1 MIWSDSASAPWQRRQ
16 TKDTAWTDG
25 QFVFEAKVHNISNT
39 LSDRNRESS
48 ERLQK
53 ELADVTAQPQFKN
66 LQAAHTIK
74 KPVFDV
80 QDSLCNQLKRIGDD
94 VFSRRRHTGFLS
106 SRAVFAWLGS
116 PALALKV
123 HCFSA
128 FSLCKRTERSQVT
141 GCHRYVVC
149 FRSNVLSGWR
159 SSSSDRRFLPA
170 QGMSKG
176 GSSFPRTGT
185 GSFGAGADAASCCS
199 RCSFAAAAC
208 VTAAGD

>member
-94 VFSRRRHTGFLS
+94 VFSRRRHRFSVESSCFCMAGVACACPESSLFLS
-106 SRAVFAWLGS
+106 IQLVQEDRAEPG
-116 PALALKV
+116 
-123 HCFSA
+123 HGM
-128 FSLCKRTERSQVT
+128 SQVC
-141 GCHRYVVC
+141 GLFSIQCAVRLEILEQRPQV
-149 FRSNVLSGWR
+149 
-159 SSSSDRRFLPA
+159 PA
-170 QGMSKG
+170 
-176 GSSFPRTGT
+176 GSRH
-185 GSFGAGADAASCCS
+185 
-199 RCSFAAAAC
+199 
-208 VTAAGD
+208 V